1 MTLAKRIVPCLDVDA
16 GRVVKGTR
24 FQEMRDAGDPVEL
37 AARYDREGGDELV
50 FLDITATIEGRAATI
65 DVISRTAEQVFI
77 PLTVGGGVKT
87 DGDVH
92 DLLRAGAD
100 KVAVNSAAVRDPTL
114 LQRAADRF
122 GTQCIVIAID
132 ARRRGGGE
140 GWEVVVDAG
149 RTPTGRD
156 AIEWAVE
163 ATARCGAGEVL
174 LTSMDRDGTG
184 EGYDLDL
191 LRSVA
196 DEVRVPVVASG
207 GAGELGHF
215 ARALTDGR
223 ADAVLAASRLHFG
236 QLTIREIKKHLRGE
250 GVEVRL

>member
-24 FQEMRDAGDPVEL
+24 FQELRDAGDPVEL

-236 QLTIREIKKHLRGE
+236 QLTIREIKEHLRGE